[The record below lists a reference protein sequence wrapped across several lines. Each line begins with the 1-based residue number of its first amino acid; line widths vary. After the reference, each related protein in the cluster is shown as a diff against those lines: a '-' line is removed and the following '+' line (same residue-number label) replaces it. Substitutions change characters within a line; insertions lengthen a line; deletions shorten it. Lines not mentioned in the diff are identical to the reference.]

1 MAREFSRTDRIAD
14 AIQRILA
21 QLLQFEVRDPRIG
34 MVNINDVQV
43 TRDLAF
49 AKVYVTFVGC
59 ETDDESKEAAEA
71 LNRASGFLRSRLAK
85 ELDIRTTPKLQF
97 IYDATSVRGQAL
109 SSLIDKA
116 VAADQAHKGSDETG
130 TDD

>member
-49 AKVYVTFVGC
+49 AEFEHLVVRPMTKV
-59 ETDDESKEAAEA
+59 KQ
-71 LNRASGFLRSRLAK
+71 LKR
-85 ELDIRTTPKLQF
+85 
-97 IYDATSVRGQAL
+97 
-109 SSLIDKA
+109 
-116 VAADQAHKGSDETG
+116 
-130 TDD
+130 